1 MREFKLFIDGEFV
14 DAADGETFEAYNP
27 SNGEVVAT
35 VAKGGVEDV
44 NRAVAAARR
53 AFDEGPWPAMKPA
66 DRLKVM
72 LRVHAA
78 LEEKA
83 SELAMLESENAG
95 HTARLANLFTVPY
108 AHEFWR
114 HLGEI
119 ASTLDYVEPGPQYD
133 FPAPAWHHI
142 RREPVGVVGAI
153 TPWNYPYLMAFWKL
167 SPAVATGCSVVLK
180 PASYTPVTT
189 MALAEVFAESDLPP
203 GVVNLVAGGGASV
216 GETLVTHPDVNKI
229 SFTGSTEVGRR
240 IMQLASGTI
249 KRLTLE
255 LGGKSASI
263 VLDDADFEDAVPGTL
278 WGMFMH
284 SGQSCEAGTRLLL
297 PAALYDEFV
306 ARLVE
311 KVESLT
317 VGPATDFGSDLG
329 PLINET
335 QLNAVHRYV
344 EIGQDEGAKLL
355 TGGERATGD
364 GLENG
369 SFYKPT
375 IFGDV
380 ESSMRIAQEEIFGP
394 VLAVIRYEGVEE
406 AIRIAN
412 DSIYGLGGS
421 VWSSDTVRAQEV
433 AKRVQTGSVWINSHH
448 MITPATPFGGYKQSG
463 LGREFGHWGLEEY
476 LETKYVRVEQIA
488 PKDKIWNQII
498 GVTD

>member
-1 MREFKLFIDGEFV
+1 MREFKNLIGGEFV
-14 DAADGETFEAYNP
+14 DAANGETFEAYNP
-27 SNGEVVAT
+27 STGETVAT
-35 VAKGGVEDV
+35 VAKGGAEDID
-44 NRAVAAARR
+44 RAVAAARK
-53 AFDEGPWPAMKPA
+53 AFDEGPWPTMKPA
-66 DRLKVM
+66 ERFKVM
-72 LRVHAA
+72 LQVHAL
-78 LEEKA
+78 LEDRA
-83 SELAMLESENAG
+83 PELAALESENAG

-114 HLGEI
+114 HLGELG
-119 ASTLDYVEPGPQYD
+119 SKLDYTEPGPAYD

-167 SPAVATGCSVVLK
+167 SPAVATGCTIVLK
-180 PASYTPVTT
+180 PASYTPVTSL
-189 MALAEVFAESDLPP
+189 ALAEILAESDLPP
-203 GVVNLVAGGGASV
+203 GVVNIVAGGGASA
-216 GETLVTHPDVNKI
+216 GEALVQHPGVNKI

-240 IMQLASGTI
+240 IMQQASGTI

-255 LGGKSASI
+255 LGGKSAQI
-263 VLDDADFEDAVPGTL
+263 VLDDADLEDAVPGVL

-297 PAALYDEFV
+297 PGSLYDEFV

-317 VGPATDFGSDLG
+317 VGDATDFSTDLG
-329 PLINET
+329 PLINDT
-335 QLNAVHRYV
+335 QLKAVHRYV
-344 EIGQDEGAKLL
+344 EVGQEEGAKLL
-355 TGGERATGD
+355 TGGERASVEGK
-364 GLENG
+364 ENG
-369 SFYKPT
+369 SYYKPT
-375 IFGDV
+375 IFADV
-380 ESSMRIAQEEIFGP
+380 ETSMTIAQEEIFGP
-394 VLAVIRYEGVEE
+394 VLSVLRYDSVEQ
-406 AIRIAN
+406 AIGIAN

-421 VWSSDTVRAQEV
+421 VWSRDTIRAQEV
-433 AKRVQTGSVWINSHH
+433 AKRMQTGSVWINSHH

-498 GVTD
+498 GVD

>member
-1 MREFKLFIDGEFV
+1 MRAYKNFIGGEFV
-14 DAADGETFEAYNP
+14 DAASGETFETYNP
-27 SNGEVVAT
+27 STSEVVAT
-35 VAKGGVEDV
+35 VAKGGAEDV
-44 NRAVAAARR
+44 DRAVGAARK
-53 AFDEGPWPAMKPA
+53 ALDEGPWPTMKPA
-66 DRLKVM
+66 DRFAVM
-72 LRVHAA
+72 LRVHQL

-83 SELAMLESENAG
+83 SELAVLESENAG

-114 HLGEI
+114 HLGEL
-119 ASTLDYVEPGPQYD
+119 ASKLDYVVPGPEYD
-133 FPAPAWHHI
+133 FPAPAWHQI

-167 SPAVATGCSVVLK
+167 SPAVATGCTVVLK

-189 MALAEVFAESDLPP
+189 MALAEILAESDLPP
-203 GVVNLVAGGGASV
+203 GVVNIVAGGGASA
-216 GETLVTHPDVNKI
+216 GEALVTHPDVNKI

-255 LGGKSASI
+255 LGGKSAQI
-263 VLDDADFEDAVPGTL
+263 VLDDADPDDAVPGTL

-297 PAALYDEFV
+297 PASLYDEFV

-317 VGPATDFGSDLG
+317 VGPATDFSSDLG
-329 PLINET
+329 PLINEI
-335 QLNAVHRYV
+335 QLDTVHRYV
-344 EIGQDEGAKLL
+344 ETGMKEGAELL
-355 TGGERATGD
+355 TGGERITAD
-364 GLENG
+364 GLDQG

-375 IFGDV
+375 IFGEVDN
-380 ESSMRIAQEEIFGP
+380 SMAIAQEEIFGP
-394 VLAVIRYEGVEE
+394 VLAVIRYDGVDE

-412 DSIYGLGGS
+412 DSIYGLAGS
-421 VWSSDTVRAQEV
+421 VWSSDTIRAREV
-433 AKRVQTGSVWINSHH
+433 ANRMQAGSVWINAHH
-448 MITPATPFGGYKQSG
+448 IITPATPFGGYKQSG
-463 LGREFGHWGLEEY
+463 LGREFGPWGLGEY
-476 LETKYVRVEQIA
+476 LETKYVRVEQLA

-498 GVTD
+498 GVGD

>member
-1 MREFKLFIDGEFV
+1 MRDYKLFIDGEFT
-14 DAADGETFEAYNP
+14 DAASGETFEAYNP
-27 SNGEVVAT
+27 STGEAVAT
-35 VAKGGVEDV
+35 VAKGGAEDA
-44 NRAVAAARR
+44 NRAVAAART
-53 AFDEGPWPAMKPA
+53 AFDEGPWPSMKPA
-66 DRLKVM
+66 DRFKIM
-72 LRVHAA
+72 LDIHAR
-78 LEEKA
+78 LEDKA

-114 HLGEI
+114 YLGEL
-119 ASTLDYVEPGPQYD
+119 ASKMDYVVPGPNYD
-133 FPAPAWHHI
+133 FPAPAWHQI
-142 RREPVGVVGAI
+142 RRDPVGVVGSI

-167 SPAVATGCSVVLK
+167 SPAVASGCTVVLK
-180 PASYTPVTT
+180 PASYTPETT
-189 MALAEVFAESDLPP
+189 MALGEIFAESGLPK
-203 GVVNLVAGGGASV
+203 GVVNIVAGGGASV
-216 GETLVTHPDVNKI
+216 GEGLVNHPDVNKI

-240 IMQLASGTI
+240 IMQIASGTI

-255 LGGKSASI
+255 LGGKSAQI
-263 VLDDADFEDAVPGTL
+263 VLDDADFEDAIPGVL

-297 PAALYDEFV
+297 PEVLYDDFV
-306 ARLVE
+306 AALVE

-317 VGPATDFGSDLG
+317 VGPATDFGTDLG

-344 EIGQDEGAKLL
+344 EIGQEEGAKLL
-355 TGGERATGD
+355 TGGERATGE

-369 SFYKPT
+369 SYYKPT

-380 ESSMRIAQEEIFGP
+380 ETSMTIAQEEIFGP
-394 VLAVIRYEGVEE
+394 VLSVIRYSSVDE

-421 VWSSDTVRAQEV
+421 VWSRDTIRAQEV
-433 AKRVQTGSVWINSHH
+433 AKRMETGSVWINSHH

-463 LGREFGHWGLEEY
+463 LGREFGPWGLGEY
-476 LETKYVRVEQIA
+476 LETKYVRVEQLA

>member
-1 MREFKLFIDGEFV
+1 MREFKLFIDGEF
-14 DAADGETFEAYNP
+14 AEASDGGTFDAYNP
-27 SNGEVVAT
+27 STGETVAT
-35 VAKGGVEDV
+35 VAKGTAEDV
-44 NRAVAAARR
+44 NRAVAAARK
-53 AFDEGPWPAMKPA
+53 AFDSGPWPSMKPA
-66 DRLKVM
+66 ERYKLM
-72 LRVHAA
+72 LRVHEK
-78 LEEKA
+78 LEDKA

-95 HTARLANLFTVPY
+95 HTARLSNLFSVPY

-114 HLGEI
+114 HLGELG
-119 ASTLDYVEPGPQYD
+119 SKMDYTEPGPDYA
-133 FPAPAWHHI
+133 FPAPAWHHV

-167 SPAVATGCSVVLK
+167 SPAIATGCTIVLK

-189 MALAEVFAESDLPP
+189 MALAEVFAEADIPP
-203 GVVNLVAGGGASV
+203 GVINLVPGGGASV
-216 GETLVTHPDVNKI
+216 GEALVTHPDVNKI

-255 LGGKSASI
+255 LGGKSAQI
-263 VLDDADFEDAVPGTL
+263 VLDDVDMDDAVPGTL

-297 PAALYDEFV
+297 PAGLYDEFV

-311 KVESLT
+311 KVEGLT

-329 PLINET
+329 PLINES
-335 QLNAVHRYV
+335 QLNTVHRYV
-344 EIGQDEGAKLL
+344 EIGQEEGAKLL
-355 TGGERATGD
+355 TGGERITD
-364 GLENG
+364 GELAKG
-369 SFYKPT
+369 AFYRPT

-380 ESSMRIAQEEIFGP
+380 ETSMTIAQEEIFGP
-394 VLAVIRYEGVEE
+394 VLSVLRYDSVEQ
-406 AIRIAN
+406 AINIAN

-421 VWSSDTVRAQEV
+421 VWSSDTIRAQEV
-433 AKRVQTGSVWINSHH
+433 AKRMQTGSVWINSHH

-463 LGREFGHWGLEEY
+463 LGREFGHWGLHEY
-476 LETKYVRVEQIA
+476 LETKYVRVEQLA

-498 GVTD
+498 GVGD